1 MENKENKKYY
11 YLKLKEDFFDSED
24 MKILESME
32 NGYLYSNILLKM
44 YLKSLK
50 NNGELIFKEF
60 IPYNPKM
67 LATITGHNID
77 VVEKALNI
85 FRKMNFIEV
94 LDNGTIYMLDV
105 QQFIGK
111 ISSEGKRKAEYRE
124 KIKQEKIKLL
134 SNGTMSQDCPNII
147 SISNSISLSNSNN
160 EELNNKENKI
170 KESIRDS
177 IKEIVEYLNEKTRKH
192 YRVDNQTT
200 TRLINALF
208 NKKYTIENIK
218 QVIDCK
224 CKEWLGNEYE
234 KYLRPETLFGNKFES
249 YLNSSS
255 QEQESLFDKL
265 DKKKSYGKDSDY
277 VDLDGDYNF

>member
-1 MENKENKKYY
+1 MENKKYY

-170 KESIRDS
+170 KESKRDS
-177 IKEIVEYLNEKTRKH
+177 IKEIVEYLNLKT
-192 YRVDNQTT
+192 
-200 TRLINALF
+200 
-208 NKKYTIENIK
+208 NKKFKTMNSETVKHISGRLNEGYTIDDFK
-218 QVIDCK
+218 KVIDTK
-224 CKEWLGNEYE
+224 AKEWLGTNMEQ
-234 KYLRPETLFGNKFES
+234 YLRPKTLFIPSNFES